1 MCVCV
6 CVCDGFLF
14 EFRLL
19 LQSMAEKRA
28 SRKMGRKPKCDHCKL
43 SVDALTCNLYDCFA
57 GSGCSSFCCQA
68 CAFNLDQSTAGADEV
83 PSNTD
88 IVCSSCASTLQKAN
102 WWIMN
107 PLKKGNAKKRKRH
120 KKTDVPVQ
128 QPKGTG
134 STAKVRGGL
143 Y

>member
-28 SRKMGRKPKCDHCKL
+28 SRKMGMKPKCDHCKL

-57 GSGCSSFCCQA
+57 GSGCSSYCCHA
-68 CAFNLDQSTAGADEV
+68 CAFNLDQSTASANEV

-88 IVCSSCASTLQKAN
+88 IVCSSCASTTQKAN

-107 PLKKGNAKKRKRH
+107 PLKKGHGKNRKRH
-120 KKTDVPVQ
+120 
-128 QPKGTG
+128 
-134 STAKVRGGL
+134 KVRGGL